1 MRAGWLEID
10 LGAIRENYT
19 ALREAVGERC
29 EVIPVVK
36 ANAYGHGL
44 VEATLALELAGA
56 GTVAVAL
63 VEEGVKLREGGVQ
76 CDVLILGASLP
87 DQSDEIV
94 QRRLTQTVCAME
106 VAESLSKAAER
117 QRKKAKVEIKVDTG
131 MGRLGI
137 RPQSAPEFLEGCLA
151 LPGLEVVGM
160 WSHLAT
166 ADEQDRSYT
175 EAQFQ
180 RFQPCLRLREK
191 AKQLRFHLCNSAG
204 ILKYPEMWLD
214 GVRPGLLTYGL
225 KPVAK
230 EQVKVPYRPAM
241 ALKSRLN
248 FVKKVRP
255 GESLSYG
262 RTFVADS
269 EMLVGTVPVGYG
281 DGYPRA
287 LSNRGLV
294 LFRGERARIVGRVCM
309 DQFLVDLTRFPDAKM
324 GEEVVLIGRQRDSE
338 ISANEVAEWAGT
350 IVNEIV
356 CRMGERLPRIY
367 E

>member
-1 MRAGWLEID
+1 
-10 LGAIRENYT
+10 
-19 ALREAVGERC
+19 
-29 EVIPVVK
+29 
-36 ANAYGHGL
+36 

-137 RPQSAPEFLEGCLA
+137 RPESAPEFLEGCLA
-151 LPGLEVVGM
+151 LPRVEVVGM

-204 ILKYPEMWLD
+204 IVKYPEMWLD

-225 KPVAK
+225 KPFPRQARDGASAQAWADRTPAK
-230 EQVKVPYRPAM
+230 EKVEVPYRPAM